1 MEVGSL
7 AAGYD
12 GSIRINTK
20 LDRNGF
26 NQGLNAI
33 AGSLKK
39 LAGAVGVAFGVASLV
54 AFGKQA
60 VQIASDLNEV
70 QNVVET
76 AFGAMSSQVDAW
88 AKNSIKQF
96 GMSELAAK
104 RMASTYMAMNAGMG
118 LNGQGAADM
127 AMRTAE
133 RAADISS
140 FYNKSID
147 ESDTMLKSIW
157 TGETESLKQIGVVMT
172 QTNLDAYALANGY
185 GKTVQEMTQAE
196 QVQLRYAYVMEQT
209 RLAAGD
215 FVKTQDSWANQT
227 RILSEQ
233 WKQFLG
239 IVGQGLIQ
247 VLTPALK
254 YLNQLMGVLIQWAQT
269 FAAVTGAIFGKQEQ
283 QASSTAAAVG
293 TVAAASNEAAGG
305 QEALAS
311 ATKKAGKEAKGALAS
326 FDQLNV
332 IERNA
337 ADASTANSGAVSG
350 TGPSV
355 SVPAMTGE
363 IGADVKLSP
372 NVQHVIDTFKG
383 FIDGLKV
390 AAQPTKDAIQA
401 LWGELQR
408 LGGFVWSGLQDFYND
423 FLKPVG
429 TWVLGE
435 GIPRLVNALK
445 DGLSK
450 VDWEKINGALD
461 RLWKALAPFAVNVGD
476 GLLWFW
482 ENVLV
487 PIGTWTMNN
496 AVPTFLDLLSGAINV
511 LNSVLTALKPLA
523 QWLWDQFLQPIA
535 EWTGGVIVSVLGGM
549 ADALTKISDWASKH
563 GETVR
568 VIAVG
573 IGVAFGTWKTV
584 ELLAK
589 AKNVV
594 AAFSLLQNIHDLGDL
609 KYILSSIGN
618 EILPKL
624 TKSLSSI
631 VSPLSGFKKHV
642 VDTVSAAKSALIE
655 MARTTAALAKL
666 AVRWTVETAKKIAST
681 AATWAHQAATLAAT
695 AATWLFNTAMTVLT
709 SPITLVVAAIGA
721 LIAIVVLLVK
731 NWDTVKAK
739 AIECW
744 NKIKEAWNKA
754 GDWFYKNVTEPVAN
768 FFTGMWDGIKD
779 AFTKAFDFIKRAF
792 KGYVNGWIT
801 MVESFINFFIKGV
814 NVLVRGINKLSF
826 DVPSW
831 VPGIGGNKLGF
842 NIPQVPQVQI
852 PRLAQGAVIP
862 PNQQFAAI
870 LGDQTRGRNLEAP
883 EGLIRQIVREETGN
897 VYNDVLRAI
906 NNSNLGKK
914 ATIMGDVIMDGQK
927 VGRLVAKPVFRE
939 GNRAGYIKVKV

>member
-1 MEVGSL
+1 MEVNSL
-7 AAGYD
+7 ATGYD

-39 LAGAVGVAFGVASLV
+39 LGGAMGVAFGVTAMV
-54 AFGKQA
+54 KFGKEA
-60 VQIASDLNEV
+60 MNIASDLTEV

-76 AFGAMSSQVDAW
+76 AFGAMTSQVDAW

-172 QTNLDAYALANGY
+172 QTNLDAYALANGF
-185 GKTVQEMTQAE
+185 GKTTQQMTQSE
-196 QVQLRYAYVMEQT
+196 QVMLRYQYVMNQT

-239 IVGQGLIQ
+239 IIGQGLIQ

-254 YLNQLMGVLIQWAQT
+254 FLNQMMGVLIQWAQT
-269 FAAVTGAIFGKQEQ
+269 FTAITGAIFGKQ
-283 QASSTAAAVG
+283 QAQANASAAAVG
-293 TVAAASNEAAGG
+293 NVADASNAAADG
-305 QEALAS
+305 QNALAG

-332 IERNA
+332 LERST
-337 ADASTANSGAVSG
+337 ADAGAAPG
-350 TGPSV
+350 TGAATGSMPAV
-355 SVPAMTGE
+355 SVPVLEGE
-363 IGADVKLSP
+363 IGAGVTISP
-372 NVQHVIDTFKG
+372 DLQRAIDTIGNMFTPWKSAWSG
-383 FIDGLKV
+383 YGSSIIASLRS
-390 AAQPTKDAIQA
+390 ALANIASLAQGVGTTIA
-401 LWGELQR
+401 LWWASEHGQSFANTTLGTFDKIANAADRITQSILGIWNNGGSEVYYNLMT
-408 LGGFVWSGLQDFYND
+408 LGGNVVEIIEIIIGYIAETYADLVEWFAPGAETALSGVND
-423 FLKPVG
+423 KISQANSFLEWLKTDGKPILE
-429 TWVLGE
+429 VLGTTI
-435 GIPRLVNALK
+435 GIVTAAWL
-445 DGLSK
+445 GY
-450 VDWEKINGALD
+450 
-461 RLWKALAPFAVNVGD
+461 KAVMLAVNIATKAW
-476 GLLWFW
+476 GLICKGIQKTNWIML
-482 ENVLV
+482 
-487 PIGTWTMNN
+487 
-496 AVPTFLDLLSGAINV
+496 AI
-511 LNSVLTALKPLA
+511 SA
-523 QWLWDQFLQPIA
+523 
-535 EWTGGVIVSVLGGM
+535 
-549 ADALTKISDWASKH
+549 
-563 GETVR
+563 
-568 VIAVG
+568 
-573 IGVAFGTWKTV
+573 
-584 ELLAK
+584 
-589 AKNVV
+589 VV
-594 AAFSLLQNIHDLGDL
+594 AIIIVCIRHWD
-609 KYILSSIGN
+609 
-618 EILPKL
+618 EIK
-624 TKSLSSI
+624 
-631 VSPLSGFKKHV
+631 
-642 VDTVSAAKSALIE
+642 
-655 MARTTAALAKL
+655 
-666 AVRWTVETAKKIAST
+666 AVAIA
-681 AATWAHQAATLAAT
+681 
-695 AATWLFNTAMTVLT
+695 
-709 SPITLVVAAIGA
+709 
-721 LIAIVVLLVK
+721 
-731 NWDTVKAK
+731 
-739 AIECW
+739 CW

-754 GDWFYKNVTEPVAN
+754 GDWFHKNVTEPVGN
-768 FFTGMWDGIKD
+768 FFSGLWDGIEG
-779 AFTKAFDFIKRAF
+779 AFTKAFDFIKKAF

-801 MVESFINFFIKGV
+801 MVESFINFFIKGI

-826 DVPSW
+826 NVPDW

-870 LGDQTRGRNLEAP
+870 LGDQRHGRNLEAP
-883 EGLIRQIVREETGN
+883 EGLIRQIVREELGN
-897 VYNDVLRAI
+897 VYSPVLNAI

-914 ATIMGDVIMDGQK
+914 AAIMGDVYMDGQK
-927 VGRLVAKPVFRE
+927 VGRLVAKPVFKE